1 MSDVVSNMFLLSP
14 TCYLF
19 ITGVLLVLLG
29 ACSDI
34 LPPKTRINN
43 NVHWLVP
50 ALIFYGLARMLA
62 AFNVVEPT
70 E

>member
-1 MSDVVSNMFLLSP
+1 MSDVVSNMFLLFDLF
-14 TCYLF
+14 LF

-43 NVHWLVP
+43 NVHWLVR
-50 ALIFYGLARMLA
+50 LVFYGLARMLP
-62 AFNVVEPT
+62 V
-70 E
+70 